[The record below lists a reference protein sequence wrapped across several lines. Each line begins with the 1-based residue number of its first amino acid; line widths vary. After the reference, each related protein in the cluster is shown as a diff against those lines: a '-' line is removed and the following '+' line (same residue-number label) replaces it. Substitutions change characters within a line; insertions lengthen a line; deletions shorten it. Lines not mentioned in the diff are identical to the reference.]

1 MLLFF
6 LIAIMLQ
13 PLILFTMCNV
23 NLINI
28 YNIGWSTK
36 HTFNK
41 LCIIIFEN
49 LFLILFTNDKYPSI
63 NHSPIIVVI
72 SIIIT
77 YMLRRIVRTYS
88 IYQSMV
94 YLYHPED
101 KRIYWFGSYYLG
113 IFYSL
118 IEELIK
124 IFICVSIN
132 ELNYWTCFVYL
143 LLHTIIES
151 SLYYT
156 QTLDSSP
163 EIFHITSNYIFKKL
177 NE

>member
-6 LIAIMLQ
+6 FAIMLQ
-13 PLILFTMCNV
+13 PIILFTMYKV

-28 YNIGWSTK
+28 HNIGWSKK

-49 LFLILFTNDKYPSI
+49 LFLILFTNYKYPSI

-101 KRIYWFGSYYLG
+101 KRIYWFGSYYVG
-113 IFYSL
+113 IFYSI

-124 IFICVSIN
+124 FFICVSII
-132 ELNYWTCFVYL
+132 ELNYWTCIVYL
-143 LLHTIIES
+143 LLHNIIES